1 LHNLSF
7 HSETPKPVAAV
18 GEVLWDI
25 FPNSIRL
32 GGAPLNF
39 GVHARRLGYPV
50 FIVSA
55 TGADERGK
63 QAAKDISALAL
74 DTSFLQTSFKYP
86 TGTATVALSAED
98 KTSFLIHRPAAYD
111 AMQFADHDVERL
123 KHEKPDWL
131 YFGTLFASRPEGRS
145 VVDRVLDR
153 LTETVKFYDLNLR
166 PFSDSPE
173 LVKHFLERADVV
185 KLNEDELRQVHEFC
199 DLPSSIEG
207 FCREGAARYGWRA
220 VGVTL
225 GARGCALLAQDTY
238 VEEAGRPVHVA
249 DTVGAG
255 DAFAAAFMH
264 GLNSKWPLRDVAAF
278 SNRIGATS
286 PAAGRDSRLDSR
298 RGGQTLK
305 NQVQLIT
312 YVDRLSGGGFQALR
326 ALLEGPLADLFGG
339 IHLLPFYHPIDGDD
353 AGFDPIDH
361 TQPDPRL
368 GSWND
373 ARELAEG
380 KDLMAD
386 LIVNHMSSRS
396 PQFEDFRRNGDSSRY
411 AELFLTYG
419 RVFPKGATEQDLLSI
434 YRIRPSLPFT
444 AMKFD
449 DGGERVLWTTFTSA
463 QIDIDVASNSGRAY
477 LEEILDRFQAAG
489 VSAIR
494 LDAAGFAI
502 KKAGT
507 SCFMIPETFEFISGL
522 TSRAHARSIGFL
534 WSAWAAHEDQIQL
547 AQRVDW
553 VYDFALPP
561 LVLHALYAE
570 IGTFKQWLSSE
581 PRNAVTVLDTHDGIG
596 VIDAAGLLTSEEIE
610 NMVETIH
617 QRSRNESR
625 QASGEAANNLDVSQ
639 VNCTFY
645 EALGRHDEEHSIARL
660 LQFFS
665 PGVPQV
671 YYVGLFA
678 GSNDMDLLRRTK
690 EGRDIN
696 RHHYTAH
703 EIDLEIRRP
712 VVRALFELIRFRNT
726 HPAFTGEFRLLPCSD
741 HEIAIEWR
749 NNPHWARLN
758 VDLKAMNSAIDASPE
773 VSS

>member
-1 LHNLSF
+1 
-7 HSETPKPVAAV
+7 
-18 GEVLWDI
+18 
-25 FPNSIRL
+25 
-32 GGAPLNF
+32 
-39 GVHARRLGYPV
+39 
-50 FIVSA
+50 
-55 TGADERGK
+55 
-63 QAAKDISALAL
+63 
-74 DTSFLQTSFKYP
+74 
-86 TGTATVALSAED
+86 
-98 KTSFLIHRPAAYD
+98 
-111 AMQFADHDVERL
+111 M
-123 KHEKPDWL
+123 
-131 YFGTLFASRPEGRS
+131 
-145 VVDRVLDR
+145 
-153 LTETVKFYDLNLR
+153 
-166 PFSDSPE
+166 
-173 LVKHFLERADVV
+173 
-185 KLNEDELRQVHEFC
+185 
-199 DLPSSIEG
+199 
-207 FCREGAARYGWRA
+207 
-220 VGVTL
+220 
-225 GARGCALLAQDTY
+225 
-238 VEEAGRPVHVA
+238 
-249 DTVGAG
+249 
-255 DAFAAAFMH
+255 
-264 GLNSKWPLRDVAAF
+264 
-278 SNRIGATS
+278 
-286 PAAGRDSRLDSR
+286 
-298 RGGQTLK
+298 
-305 NQVQLIT
+305 
-312 YVDRLSGGGFQALR
+312 
-326 ALLEGPLADLFGG
+326 ADLFGG
-339 IHLLPFYHPIDGDD
+339 IHLLPFYYPIDGDD

-373 ARELAEG
+373 ARELAGG

-419 RVFPKGATEQDLLSI
+419 RVFPKGATEQDLLRI

-463 QIDIDVASNSGRAY
+463 QIDIDVASNSGREY
-477 LEEILDRFQAAG
+477 LEEILDRFHAAG

-502 KKAGT
+502 KKSGT

-522 TSRAHARSIGFL
+522 TSRVHAQGIEVLVEMHGRY
-534 WSAWAAHEDQIQL
+534 EDQIQL

-561 LVLHALYAE
+561 LVLHALY
-570 IGTFKQWLSSE
+570 TRKSVPLKRWLSMS

-596 VIDAAGLLTSEEIE
+596 VIDASGLLTSEEIE
-610 NMVETIH
+610 NIVETIH

-625 QASGEAANNLDVSQ
+625 QASGESANNLDVSQ

-645 EALGRHDEEHSIARL
+645 EALGCHDAEYRIART

-671 YYVGLFA
+671 YYVGLLA

-726 HPAFTGEFRLLPCSD
+726 HPAFAGEFRLLPCSD

-758 VDLKAMNSAIDASPE
+758 VDLKAMNSAIGASPE